1 MVVKTLEN
9 VDIDRHVLRLS
20 AEASERGDVVQAD
33 ELTDEQLMLTTPIL
47 YGFSLSDKSWRML
60 PFSIM
65 LHL

>member
-20 AEASERGDVVQAD
+20 AEASEQADVVQAD